1 MLTDYLKDELPSSS
15 TVLDEVDKKQDT
27 INSNKDAVVKD
38 EAQSASTVTNSSPVS
53 ASTPV
58 QTYAS
63 SRPDWMSEDDWR
75 AATQYY
81 SPERINQL
89 YKNFD
94 PNSVEPFYQTLY
106 KSTRRFPQLPEEKRV
121 RAANNI
127 ASAADGLKLI
137 IQGIAG
143 AKGAY
148 IPKDDSS
155 AQKDN
160 DAYIQR
166 LRDIYKVDR
175 DRYDTGLYN
184 SVLAD
189 IEAARQGYTRDRS
202 GLLGV
207 IENAKRIKNAKDIS
221 ADRLKYLTEKDDKD
235 RIMKEKEMAADDAY
249 KAERLNIDRQNA
261 DANVQRAT
269 KSSVGKDNQTEPYY
283 DPNTGTT
290 YQLKKNVF
298 KTIYPRIF
306 KEMEN
311 DVFKGDPSEK
321 RKYKDLSPSE
331 RMNYVLAHWPDSP
344 SAVRLMKEL
353 AISVDEGDKKN
364 ENQVS
369 KKIGW

>member
-1 MLTDYLKDELPSSS
+1 MALMDYLGEAIHADAMAKMKNQQNNAVKNEGVE
-15 TVLDEVDKKQDT
+15 TVPPT
-27 INSNKDAVVKD
+27 
-38 EAQSASTVTNSSPVS
+38 T
-53 ASTPV
+53 
-58 QTYAS
+58 AS
-63 SRPDWMSEDDWR
+63 SRPYWMNEDDWK

-106 KSTRRFPQLPEEKRV
+106 KSTRHFPQLPEEKRV
-121 RAANNI
+121 KAANNI

-137 IQGIAG
+137 VQGIAG

-184 SVLAD
+184 SVLTD

-207 IENAKRIKNAKDIS
+207 IQNAKGLKNQRDVANAKNTME
-221 ADRLKYLTEKDDKD
+221 ADKFRQQQ
-235 RIMKEKEMAADDAY
+235 
-249 KAERLNIDRQNA
+249 ERLNTQHKEQIRHNKVMEGISERNA

-269 KSSVGKDNQTEPYY
+269 KSSVGNDNQTEPYY